1 MYVDCISALC
11 WMIRLDISWNRA
23 SFTVR
28 LKSSCT
34 CEIRFTPKSPC
45 PKEQPLRSNCQLR
58 LSVFQACGSFICMVF
73 SQCNASWLKQTNFAW
88 VGETEKLLWQCFVF
102 PKRSVHGNLAAP
114 RLWLKPHW
122 SSCALPVRVFWLKM
136 TRAGALSNLVA
147 DQPQKVFVETSIAN
161 NFFLFSFMTW
171 IFFRIAILAC
181 LSHIWEHE
189 ILFPKLLESKALHF
203 RDSDFAHL
211 RGWENLFPSL
221 PSRKSTS
228 EGAVCKPFWRFATR
242 ESFFSCHLCGYKLIL
257 GEKLKVFCRD
267 FSFLSESLSG

>member
-1 MYVDCISALC
+1 MHPLLYV
-11 WMIRLDISWNRA
+11 WNHRVHVKSDLPPKARAQTSNLYEVTA
-23 SFTVR
+23 SFVFQSFKLVVPLFVWCSASVMLPDSSKQILHGWAR
-28 LKSSCT
+28 LKNSCGNALYFPNEAFM
-34 CEIRFTPKSPC
+34 EI
-45 PKEQPLRSNCQLR
+45 
-58 LSVFQACGSFICMVF
+58 
-73 SQCNASWLKQTNFAW
+73 
-88 VGETEKLLWQCFVF
+88 
-102 PKRSVHGNLAAP
+102 LAAP

-161 NFFLFSFMTW
+161 NFFLFSFMPW

-228 EGAVCKPFWRFATR
+228 EGAPFASRFAVCHKRVFLFLPSLWIQTDFR
-242 ESFFSCHLCGYKLIL
+242 WEVESVL
-257 GEKLKVFCRD
+257 
-267 FSFLSESLSG
+267 